1 MTQTGPNSDRPA
13 GGGGLS
19 DERLEALFDQLTKLL
34 NESLVLSRG
43 GDYDGIE
50 ARCVQIGGLLNA
62 AGPLLRTASPAMIEH
77 ARRIKDLYETLRLH
91 LASRKDELSG
101 ELKRVGDGRKL
112 NRAYHS

>member
-1 MTQTGPNSDRPA
+1 MTHTGSNPDRT

-19 DERLEALFDQLTKLL
+19 DQRLEALFDQLTKLL

-50 ARCVQIGGLLNA
+50 ARCTQIGGLLTA
-62 AGPLLRTASPAMIEH
+62 ADPLLRTASPAMLEH
-77 ARRIKDLYETLRLH
+77 AGRIKDLYETLRLH
-91 LASRKDELSG
+91 LASRKDELTG
-101 ELKRVGDGRKL
+101 EMRKVSQGKQA